1 MTVYVE
7 SNFLLEVAFEQE
19 QSIDFIGILEIAE
32 AGNALL
38 AIPAFCVGER
48 SA

>member
-19 QSIDFIGILEIAE
+19 QSELGRVAEID
-32 AGNALL
+32 
-38 AIPAFCVGER
+38 
-48 SA
+48 